1 MIDAYRAAIDGADA
15 IIAER
20 PLSAPPE
27 RPEEWWSEAGLS
39 FPDLRAVI
47 VHVIV
52 ETATH
57 AGQLDAVRALIDGRP
72 YVVP

>member
-1 MIDAYRAAIDGADA
+1 
-15 IIAER
+15 
-20 PLSAPPE
+20 
-27 RPEEWWSEAGLS
+27 
-39 FPDLRAVI
+39 
-47 VHVIV
+47 V

>member
-20 PLSAPPE
+20 RLSAPPE

-39 FPDLRAVI
+39 FPDLRALM
-47 VHVIV
+47 HVMV

-57 AGQLDAVRALIDGRP
+57 AGQLDAVRELIDGRQ
-72 YVVP
+72 YVVL